1 MQKHAK
7 GELTDSEVKSLIYSD
22 RDKFLKVYKQYYK
35 EAPLSQKLLEWV
47 TLVTTQLKL
56 N

>member
-35 EAPLSQKLLEWV
+35 STALTKLLEWV